1 MSEQH
6 ATEQHATE
14 PHPEQHP
21 GDPAATSGDWRAR
34 LRQSKVGSLAVLG
47 TTLAV
52 VLTGAWLVNRSDSE
66 PAAGG
71 SGGTGGAQSVT
82 LEGDQSGSAPE
93 VGQPAPGFTATTMD
107 GKQVS
112 LASLKG
118 KPVWITFGA
127 TWCTACRAEAPD
139 IEAAW
144 QAGKPKG
151 VTVLAVFIKEDAAT
165 VRGYANRL
173 NLSFPM
179 VSDPNTELASR
190 YRSIGIPSHF
200 FIDGEGVLRKSH
212 VGALTAE
219 QMQQNLAEI
228 GG

>member
-6 ATEQHATE
+6 PT
-14 PHPEQHP
+14 
-21 GDPAATSGDWRAR
+21 DPAQTSGDWRER
-34 LRQSKVGSLAVLG
+34 LRRSKYGSLAVLG
-47 TTLAV
+47 ITLAL
-52 VLTGAWLVNRSDSE
+52 VLAGAWFVNRADSE
-66 PAAGG
+66 PAATAP
-71 SGGTGGAQSVT
+71 GGTGGAQSVT

-93 VGQPAPGFTATTMD
+93 VGKPAPGFTVTTMD
-107 GKQVS
+107 GKQIS

-144 QAGKPKG
+144 QAAKPKD
-151 VTVLAVFIKEDAAT
+151 VTIIAVFISEDAAT
-165 VRGYANRL
+165 VRSYANRL
-173 NLSFPM
+173 NLTFPM
-179 VSDPNTELASR
+179 VSDPETELASR

-200 FIDGEGVLRKSH
+200 FIDGDGILRESR
-212 VGALTAE
+212 VGGLTAD
-219 QMQQNLAEI
+219 QMAENLAKI